1 MYRDEISIDT
11 FSIDVL
17 SATEYSVDVN
27 ALLGVCGA
35 SPIRVHYKTD
45 TIVVTTTYPESILLK
60 SGDNYINISQI
71 QKIVRS
77 IDEKGKVAYDIVC
90 GRLKEFETTVKIAQ
104 T

>member
-17 SATEYSVDVN
+17 SATEYAVDIN

-45 TIVVTTTYPESILLK
+45 AIAVTTTYPESILLK

-71 QKIVRS
+71 QKIVRT
-77 IDEKGKVAYDIVC
+77 IDEEGKVAYDIIC

-104 T
+104 I